1 MNNEMSIKIKTPL
14 GFSDIGSRNVQQD
27 AIYPLVQDFC
37 PEDRIFII
45 CDGMGGHLK
54 GEVASNTIVN
64 YICQHINAYKENL
77 SIEVFEKILEK
88 AWMELDTL
96 YDSHLGEFQMGTTLA
111 FLAFSQKG
119 YLAAHI
125 GDSRIYH
132 IRPSKITN
140 ILYRTRDHSHISTL
154 LENGDIT
161 PIEALSYEN
170 KNILNRAMIPQTRY
184 EPEIYEGTD
193 IKEGDFFMLCSDGVT
208 EFLSDDMIRFIFAP
222 YRSAE
227 DIYTLIHLHCQQLS
241 SDNNTCV
248 IIPVD
253 SISNNTLTTQ
263 LPDTGSKQR
272 PIWHDDDLLRESII
286 HFTK

>member
-1 MNNEMSIKIKTPL
+1 MPL
-14 GFSDIGSRNVQQD
+14 GFSDIGNRNIQQD
-27 AIYPLVQDFC
+27 AIYPHIQDFS

-54 GEVASNTIVN
+54 GEIASNTIVN
-64 YICQHINAYKENL
+64 YLCQHIKEYKENL
-77 SIEVFEKILEK
+77 SVKVFKKILEA
-88 AWMELDTL
+88 AWMELDAL
-96 YDSHLGEFQMGTTLA
+96 YDSDLGEFQMGTTLA
-111 FLAFSQKG
+111 FLAFSPQG
-119 YLAAHI
+119 YFTAHI

-132 IRPSKITN
+132 IRPSKITD
-140 ILYRTRDHSHISTL
+140 ILYRTRDHSRISIL

-170 KNILNRAMIPQTRY
+170 KNILSRAMIPQTRY

-208 EFLSDDMIRFIFAP
+208 EFLSDEMIRFIFAP

-227 DIYTLIHLHCQQLS
+227 EIYTLIHLHCQHLS

-253 SISNNTLTTQ
+253 SISDNTLTTQ
-263 LPDTGSKQR
+263 LPNAESNQR
-272 PIWHDDDLLRESII
+272 PIWHDDELLRESIM